1 MKTTLFTRI
10 IAIAAATAVALSG
23 CTYDDTDL
31 KTRMDQAEKDIAEL
45 QQLVKDINTNISS
58 LVTVVDALN
67 NSDQITSVTPLSDGS
82 GYTITFSK
90 SGTIT
95 IYNGKNGLDGT
106 NGADGS
112 NGADGHTPQ
121 ISVKLDE
128 DGQYYWT
135 VDGEYLTDAD
145 GKKIPATAHIA
156 TPQIKIED
164 GKFYISYNNGTTWE
178 IIGDAGATG
187 AVLFKE
193 VQDGENAVV
202 FVLTDGTEIT
212 VPKSQEFAL
221 IIENRIIAISAG
233 SSTEVMY
240 TINAADETTAIEGFA
255 TGGYNIMI
263 DSYGTD
269 NGSIFIDAPDP
280 YNDGKVFLFAFNAS
294 GATSA
299 QVLTFELGQMSVVS
313 EAEVVPAEGG
323 EVSVELRTN
332 MQYEFDIP
340 FNDWSWITFLDVRT
354 KALRN
359 DVATFSVKENTT
371 GAPRSSVISVVDFNF
386 NPIMTFEIVQEA
398 KTEETPG
405 VETPSG
411 GNADFLTMNN
421 GEWTAV
427 YGSYNSTNGW
437 TAYNARLGLI
447 EEKVC
452 PDLNGNPDDLGY
464 LISPN
469 ISGGL
474 GTLTIQFTRTTV
486 QTGVAFRIDVKDA
499 SGNIVN
505 TENYTDAEAVQDELL
520 STSYDFNVSG
530 DFSIEIYNQRTNTAS
545 KMNDGLAI
553 ADVSWTGYSE

>member
-45 QQLVKDINTNISS
+45 QQLVKDINSNISG
-58 LVTVVDALN
+58 LVTVVDALK

-106 NGADGS
+106 NGTNGS

-145 GKKIPATAHIA
+145 GKKIPATAHVG

-178 IIGDAGATG
+178 IIGDAGAAG

-212 VPKSQEFAL
+212 IPKSQEFAL
-221 IIENRIIAISAG
+221 IVENRIIAISAG

-263 DSYGTD
+263 DSYGTG

-332 MQYEFDIP
+332 MQYDFDIP

-371 GAPRSSVISVVDFNF
+371 GEPRSSVISVVDFNF

-398 KTEETPG
+398 KTEDTPD

-411 GNADFLTMNN
+411 GSADFSTMNN

-437 TAYNARLGLI
+437 AAYNARLGLI

-452 PDLNGNPDDLGY
+452 PDFKGNPDDLGY
-464 LISPN
+464 LISPD

-474 GTLTIQFTRTTV
+474 GTLTIQFARTTV
-486 QTGVAFRIDVKDA
+486 QTGVAFKIDVKDA
-499 SGNIVN
+499 SGNIVK
-505 TENYTDAEAVQDELL
+505 TENYTNTGAVQDELL

-530 DFSIEIYNQRTNTAS
+530 EFSIEIYNQRTNTAS
-545 KMNDGLAI
+545 NINDGLTI